1 MGWEDFVWGAAIAAL
16 SIGGQVSM
24 GKALAASVPGNIVF
38 PVAMG
43 GSLLVVVLAGRWVF
57 GERMSW
63 LSASGVLLGT
73 SAVLLLSVS

>member
-1 MGWEDFVWGAAIAAL
+1 
-16 SIGGQVSM
+16 M